1 MHIIKLNAIDSTNAY
16 LKAISVKKVPKD
28 FTVVVAEEQTKG
40 RGQMGA
46 HWQSETSKNL
56 TLSLFKEVSLL
67 KVEQQFYI
75 SKVAALAII
84 KTLEILNIPKL
95 SIKWP
100 NDILSANKKI
110 SGVLI
115 ENVIKNN
122 KLQGSIVG
130 IGLNINQ
137 KFFNNLPKASSLH
150 LLTGV
155 VYNKDEVMSMLL
167 KQLEFYFKKL
177 ESLSFKDISEE
188 YESLMFRINKPST
201 FKGLNET
208 QFIGYI
214 KGVSE
219 EGKLQILLEDDIV
232 KAFDLKEV
240 SLEY

>member
-56 TLSLFKEVSLL
+56 TLSLFKEVSFL

-75 SKVAALAII
+75 SKVVALAII

-155 VYNKDEVMSMLL
+155 VYNKDEVMSLLL
-167 KQLEFYFKKL
+167 KQLEFYFRKL

-201 FKGLNET
+201 FKALNET

-219 EGKLQILLEDDIV
+219 EGKLQILLEDNII